1 MDRQTDLSFSSE
13 EELQVQIKHVQPVTE
28 EEADSQLSETDE
40 NTETPVHCM
49 EKTEENSSN
58 IEKMDKKLTE
68 LQEETWYNTQLKK
81 LERIRDKR
89 SEKDKQEQQEEA
101 EIQAQQEKIAK
112 LAPET
117 IEAAKNRVDAM
128 VQKYADAPARAKVLV
143 YTFPPSAE
151 DTAQFIG
158 EIHEHIDYPE
168 TELLLPEWL
177 SLSQKE
183 LLREYQGSLLHF
195 VVKYAI
201 TKDGYVEQDL
211 VQLRV
216 LYRQWLDTYRYPRK
230 FIERYE
236 YVGQLI
242 RDAWQPQVN
251 TLLKHLRRFFKYSS
265 SELKYVLDALRAEL
279 FIRSCSSRKLQRQF
293 EHYVTERCKNLPED
307 PELIDR
313 NFAETE
319 RKAFDYLGFPMYWQV
334 SYTGGKHV
342 TLMLS
347 HIAEFLLECD
357 IISVPFVQR
366 WYSRT
371 YTAPGC
377 GYEGDSADEADDD
390 EDLYELYSFSKDRTF
405 FDPLDY
411 EKLKKLH

>member
-1 MDRQTDLSFSSE
+1 MDRQTDLSFSSSE
-13 EELQVQIKHVQPVTE
+13 EELQVQIKHVQPVNE
-28 EEADSQLSETDE
+28 EIDSQISETDE
-40 NTETPVHCM
+40 ETENPVHCM
-49 EKTEENSSN
+49 ENTEEN

-81 LERIRDKR
+81 LEKIRSKRI
-89 SEKDKQEQQEEA
+89 EKDKQEQQEEA
-101 EIQAQQEKIAK
+101 ESEIQAQQEKIAK

-117 IEAAKNRVDAM
+117 VEAAKNKVDAM
-128 VQKYADAPARAKVLV
+128 VQKYADAPTRAKLQA

-151 DTAQFIG
+151 QTAQFIG
-158 EIHEHIDYPE
+158 EIHVHIDYPE

-177 SLSQKE
+177 SQSQKK

-195 VVKYAI
+195 VVTHAI
-201 TKDGYVEQDL
+201 TEDGYVEQDL
-211 VQLRV
+211 VQLRMM
-216 LYRQWLDTYRYPRK
+216 YRQWLDKYRYPRK

-236 YVGQLI
+236 YVGRLI
-242 RDAWQPQVN
+242 EDAWQPQVN
-251 TLLKHLRRFFKYSS
+251 TLLKHLRLFFKYSS

-279 FIRSCSSRKLQRQF
+279 FIRSCSARKLQRQF

-319 RKAFDYLGFPMYWQV
+319 KKAFDYLGFPMYWQV

-377 GYEGDSADEADDD
+377 GYEGDSGDEADDD

-411 EKLKKLH
+411 EKLNKLH